1 MDFSTDTTWL
11 EACMARFWRVLQEH
25 PELLEEFEARAPDFH
40 GAELLPGDERSEE
53 AALRRRLEWFLFEL
67 DRGARGSVAELV
79 WDEWRQGLAEEPA
92 ERSELLLESWT
103 GVFEVLERGEATY
116 VVQELAGLARVHL
129 RTPADSPDLAVGELL
144 VGRVFPVGD
153 GTYLLSPAAG
163 VFRNPELRTALHR
176 DLERMRQ
183 GGAQAILRLSQAEL
197 ERMFFAMGSTEAP
210 PQEPERS
217 PEEVLEELTA
227 LLAAGGVAPALVGQ
241 WIEVLRRTP
250 WRPEALVSG
259 VGDAVGAIL
268 DELAFQ
274 TDVDLD
280 RARSLLLEGW
290 SGLHRDRARRA
301 TEEQPASPRGGDSV
315 LDSLREFDRDRAAGL
330 DLESSFRELER
341 RLGIEPETE
350 GNDPEAP
357 DFPGVVGAMVEEYLW
372 ETEREHG
379 EERRR
384 AHEGL
389 RAFGGYTEGL
399 GVFENL
405 SARDFLSFATFWIPE
420 SRRLKSGAEAERLVE
435 ALGAFGRWAAESQ
448 GLDDLREPLEEH
460 FAHLSENLARAVV
473 ANALLVAEGQEDGEL
488 FEFLRPEAAGSARVR
503 DQAGEEREV
512 AFETRLLGVL
522 ESGDLLRGHTRQD
535 GVFVVSCCYPPE
547 AAALRTS
554 KA

>member
-1 MDFSTDTTWL
+1 
-11 EACMARFWRVLQEH
+11 MARFWRVLQGH

-53 AALRRRLEWFLFEL
+53 AALHRRLEWFLFEF

-79 WDEWRQGLAEEPA
+79 WDEWRQGLEEEPA

-129 RTPADSPDLAVGELL
+129 RTPAGSPDLAAGELL

-241 WIEVLRRTP
+241 WVEVLRRTP
-250 WRPEALVSG
+250 WRPEGLVSG

-280 RARSLLLEGW
+280 RARALLLEGW
-290 SGLHRDRARRA
+290 SGLHRARAQGTSEELPA
-301 TEEQPASPRGGDSV
+301 TPGGGDSV

-460 FAHLSENLARAVV
+460 LAHLSENLARAVV
-473 ANALLVAEGQEDGEL
+473 ANALLAADGQEDGEL
-488 FEFLRPEAAGSARVR
+488 FEFLRPEAADSAWVR
-503 DQAGEEREV
+503 DQAGEERVV

-522 ESGDLLRGHTRQD
+522 ASGDLFRGHTRQD

-554 KA
+554 RA